1 MSAFEVA
8 MITEGLLTVMLVQG
22 LSSCAFVI
30 ALIAAEWL
38 LSMMLQHEFFEIT
51 SCCAGEVTFSYDSLS
66 LLQMIILSQK

>member
-38 LSMMLQHEFFEIT
+38 LSMMLQHEFLA
-51 SCCAGEVTFSYDSLS
+51 S
-66 LLQMIILSQK
+66 